1 MYREIRIHRLHAVLW
16 VNAPEAV
23 DAQPST
29 ATITPDGCMDL
40 LATGSGVV
48 IAGADTAARTVPATG
63 ETIAGLRFDS
73 GVLPQLLATSAAE
86 LADRLTP
93 LAEVAPPQRVRSPGA
108 RLAEAT
114 SPSVRVRSLLG
125 LAEDLLARTEIDRR
139 PLALADALAARGDGS
154 SVSIAE
160 AAADFAY
167 SPRQLRRLSAQWY
180 GYGPKHLAKILRWR
194 RARALIDA
202 GLTRTEAAARS
213 GYSDAAHLWR
223 EERALLGR

>member
-1 MYREIRIHRLHAVLW
+1 M
-16 VNAPEAV
+16 
-23 DAQPST
+23 
-29 ATITPDGCMDL
+29 
-40 LATGSGVV
+40 
-48 IAGADTAARTVPATG
+48 
-63 ETIAGLRFDS
+63 
-73 GVLPQLLATSAAE
+73 
-86 LADRLTP
+86 
-93 LAEVAPPQRVRSPGA
+93 APPKRVRIPGA

-167 SPRQLRRLSAQWY
+167 SPRRLRRLSAQWY

-213 GYSDAAHLWR
+213 GVLRCRAPVARGAGAAGAMIR
-223 EERALLGR
+223 SAVTPFSSGRRRGRPCCRPGRR